1 MKQTINDLY
10 IHVFNNVYLYFLY
23 SVQSKL
29 HIHVKYMYIQ
39 IAALNDKLQITW
51 VRLCTWEKNG
61 YV

>member
-10 IHVFNNVYLYFLY
+10 IHVFNNVYSIPVLYFLY

-39 IAALNDKLQITW
+39 IAALNDKLLITW
-51 VRLCTWEKNG
+51 VRLCT
-61 YV
+61 

>member
-29 HIHVKYMYIQ
+29 HIHVKYMYMQ
-39 IAALNDKLQITW
+39 IAALNDKL
-51 VRLCTWEKNG
+51 
-61 YV
+61 

>member
-10 IHVFNNVYLYFLY
+10 IPVHVFNNVYLYFLY

-39 IAALNDKLQITW
+39 IAALNDKL
-51 VRLCTWEKNG
+51 
-61 YV
+61 